1 MKKYKVVLN
10 EFVSTREI
18 EDMFRDLAK
27 KDEVI
32 VFDFHK
38 VKTLDRMSFEAILR
52 IKKALELLGKKVF
65 FCCFSPAVAAI
76 VSMWEDID
84 VEAMFD
90 DIF

>member
-1 MKKYKVVLN
+1 M
-10 EFVSTREI
+10 T
-18 EDMFRDLAK
+18 
-27 KDEVI
+27 
-32 VFDFHK
+32 
-38 VKTLDRMSFEAILR
+38 FEAILR

>member
-1 MKKYKVVLN
+1 MKRYKAVLN
-10 EFVSTREI
+10 EFVSTRDI

-32 VFDFHK
+32 IFDFHK
-38 VKTLDRMSFEAILR
+38 VKTLDRVAFETLLR
-52 IKKALELLGKKVF
+52 VKKALELLGKKVF
-65 FCCFSPAVAAI
+65 FCCLSPAVAAI

>member
-32 VFDFHK
+32 IFDFHK
-38 VKTLDRMSFEAILR
+38 VKTLDKVTFEALLKV
-52 IKKALELLGKKVF
+52 KKALELLGKQVF
-65 FCCFSPAVAAI
+65 FCCLSPAVAAI
-76 VSMWEDID
+76 VSMWDDLEI
-84 VEAMFD
+84 EAIFD